1 MKFIKFRE
9 SCGILLEIAGNRKS
23 CGKRQKL
30 RYRNYIVLLIIRVL
44 KLSVYVLI
52 MSTRHIPIVES
63 LNLFEFCTRS
73 PLIILKWS
81 HAILW
86 SSILNV
92 TNVSARPCPVPTI
105 SNGRVDGGSS
115 VQPGKELVYSCYSGY
130 SPDSVAAVYCVT
142 DDQFSSKDVP
152 KCIGEYVYI

>member
-73 PLIILKWS
+73 PLIIL
-81 HAILW
+81 
-86 SSILNV
+86 NV

-115 VQPGKELVYSCYSGY
+115 VQPGKELVYSCNPGY